1 MSRKNRKPI
10 YTLSQDEAE
19 RLIAEVKNSVEKLFV
34 MPAAGERNAEF
45 HVLGDDGEK
54 FTIAVFKGA
63 INADRHSMSARITRL
78 GVPLLRLCVNGS
90 THTNPDGERI
100 SGTHW
105 HIYKE
110 GEDDWNAQTADIES
124 PGLRERYNKA
134 VGQIQRHP
142 QTGLPGE
149 TDMNETTAT
158 DELIAEYGEWLKRE
172 SSVRNVGEWREVT
185 LPFLDRSN
193 DDLCFYVRTTDGVT
207 SFTDDGYTMAS
218 FDLNG
223 VTITESR
230 RERINRL
237 ALRFGAMVG
246 DDGQI
251 TLETEGSRPD
261 AMNRFVQAL
270 TDIGS
275 MLETSQK
282 RVLSYFAD
290 DVALKLDS
298 CQVFYTPNVGI
309 RGVSSYEHS
318 FDFLFQRS
326 ANHPT
331 RFCQAPNRFDKDA
344 VKDIMFGWDDTK
356 KDPKRR
362 DSRLIVIGDD
372 RQTPLQRGALTAFR
386 NYGVT
391 VIPYSKLEERAPVE
405 LAA

>member
-1 MSRKNRKPI
+1 
-10 YTLSQDEAE
+10 
-19 RLIAEVKNSVEKLFV
+19 
-34 MPAAGERNAEF
+34 
-45 HVLGDDGEK
+45 
-54 FTIAVFKGA
+54 
-63 INADRHSMSARITRL
+63 
-78 GVPLLRLCVNGS
+78 
-90 THTNPDGERI
+90 
-100 SGTHW
+100 
-105 HIYKE
+105 
-110 GEDDWNAQTADIES
+110 
-124 PGLRERYNKA
+124 
-134 VGQIQRHP
+134 
-142 QTGLPGE
+142 
-149 TDMNETTAT
+149 MNETTAT

-193 DDLCFYVRTTDGVT
+193 DDLCFYVRTTEGVT
-207 SFTDDGYTMAS
+207 SFTDAGYTMAS